1 MEVSSKQVWDSED
14 NVFLPLITELLS
26 IKVRKPF
33 GWSMI
38 AFIIKSVFTVIN
50 SG

>member
-33 GWSMI
+33 RWSMI
-38 AFIIKSVFTVIN
+38 VFIIKSVFTVIN